1 MSAECS
7 SIRWRPAGPAD
18 QAGVHPGDIITAA
31 NGKTVDDANALR
43 NQFAGKAPGTEVTLT
58 ILRENHEQQFHAWLA
73 ELPVERE
80 AAASSG
86 GSDSRREQL
95 GIKVE
100 LLTAEQAARLGLR
113 HETEGVVVD
122 DVDPSGPA
130 ADAGIQPEDVILEV
144 NHQPVKSAAELRA
157 ALLRSNSRPALLLVS
172 RGGRN

>member
-1 MSAECS
+1 
-7 SIRWRPAGPAD
+7 
-18 QAGVHPGDIITAA
+18 
-31 NGKTVDDANALR
+31 
-43 NQFAGKAPGTEVTLT
+43 
-58 ILRENHEQQFHAWLA
+58 LA

-100 LLTAEQAARLGLR
+100 PLTAEQAARLGLR

-144 NHQPVKSAAELRA
+144 NH
-157 ALLRSNSRPALLLVS
+157 
-172 RGGRN
+172 